1 MKMFN
6 LAIACLV
13 VCTICNAQQN
23 DATRKYIDA
32 AQKMYIDKNYT
43 GALNTLD
50 SALKTMPQPDA
61 DVLYHKIQV
70 LSNLCTVNNDYSKS
84 LESTISEFFKTADK
98 FSFPEDKYAD
108 VARINASLQQFKIKD
123 KAFADSVT
131 SNTAFKDLQTSQALA
146 ARITT
151 YLKQN
156 PNTYYQATLTQ
167 SLSQVNNDINTT
179 IAYSKKHVQDS
190 INKQYLKKA
199 GKSTGIYFSYAMPN
213 GTMKEPHQTFTS
225 AQEVKDF
232 FNGSGDVALGAKF
245 AVGFSVGDIIIPA
258 YTSPAFRF
266 SIDWNFLDAEYSQF
280 DWSEDEIVSPTTLH
294 VIQAGTRI
302 GPSLSFLIHKKMS
315 VAVYYSFRPAVQF
328 NAGILD
334 FADKAS
340 PDEAGYIK
348 PVFGNFNMT
357 SEIGAKFRIG
367 FFTLNPFYHFGNMK
381 LKSGIYDAGTD
392 EKVSDALCSY
402 KFTYVGVRIG
412 L

>member
-1 MKMFN
+1 MLN
-6 LAIACLV
+6 LAFACLM

-50 SALKTMPQPDA
+50 SAFKAMPQPDA
-61 DVLYHKIQV
+61 DILYHKIQV
-70 LSNLCTVNNDYSKS
+70 LSNLYTANNEYSKL
-84 LESTISEFFKTADK
+84 LESSISDFFKTADK

-108 VARINASLQQFKIKD
+108 VARINALLQQFKIKD
-123 KAFADSVT
+123 KTFADSVT
-131 SNTAFKDLQTSQALA
+131 SNTAFKDLQTSQAMSV
-146 ARITT
+146 RIES
-151 YLKQN
+151 YLKEN
-156 PNTYYQATLTQ
+156 PNTYYQSSLTQ
-167 SLSQVNNDINTT
+167 SLKLVNDDINTS
-179 IAYSKKHVQDS
+179 IAYSKKQVQDS
-190 INKQYLKKA
+190 INRHYLKKA
-199 GKSTGIYFSYAMPN
+199 GKSTGIYFSYAIPN
-213 GTMKEPHQTFTS
+213 GTMKEAHQTFTS

-245 AVGFSVGDIIIPA
+245 AAGLSIGDIIIPA
-258 YTSPAFRF
+258 YTSPVFRF

-280 DWSEDEIVSPTTLH
+280 DWSGDKIVSPTTLH

-315 VAVYYSFRPAVQF
+315 VAVYYSFRPAIQF

-334 FADKAS
+334 FADEAS
-340 PDEAGYIK
+340 PGEAGYIK

-367 FFTLNPFYHFGNMK
+367 FFSLNPFYHFGNMK

-402 KFTYVGVRIG
+402 KFSYVGIRIG